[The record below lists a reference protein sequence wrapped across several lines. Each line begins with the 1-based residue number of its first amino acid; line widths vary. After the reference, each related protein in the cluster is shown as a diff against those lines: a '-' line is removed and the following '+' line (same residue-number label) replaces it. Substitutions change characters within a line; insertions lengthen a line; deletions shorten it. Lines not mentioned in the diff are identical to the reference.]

1 MKPFLFSGLFAAA
14 VAAALWLRSDS
25 GEPRGDRAALEPTRQ
40 RPAPPAVHGL
50 NVSRESAAETPAP
63 APPDHHSLSG
73 WRQRLT
79 DLRAAQP
86 DAAEANEQLAA
97 EIDHRYHA
105 WLQGEIRTLAEL
117 PPRDRHDR
125 LADLEQSVMEGA
137 AAIVEHLA
145 IPGAPPT
152 TVLADSLEVLAAEIQ
167 YAEMAP
173 TPEARLALL
182 RLDQE
187 RQARLTAWAAAGVVA
202 GASDAAGPGAPPEVE
217 AWYDQEIAAIVAM
230 APELAHPHGEGFSA
244 VAR

>member
-1 MKPFLFSGLFAAA
+1 MKPFLFSGLLAAA
-14 VAAALWLRSDS
+14 VATALWLRSDS
-25 GEPRGDRAALEPTRQ
+25 NEAPGEWAALEPACP
-40 RPAPPAVHGL
+40 RPALPAAHGLRTSLESAAVAPPAV
-50 NVSRESAAETPAP
+50 A
-63 APPDHHSLSG
+63 PDHHSLSG

-86 DAAEANEQLAA
+86 DATEAYEQLAA
-97 EIDHRYHA
+97 EIDQQYHA
-105 WLQGEIRTLAEL
+105 WLLGEIRVLAEL

-145 IPGAPPT
+145 IPGAPPAM
-152 TVLADSLEVLAAEIQ
+152 VLADSLEVLAAEIQ

-182 RLDQE
+182 RLDLE
-187 RQARLTAWAAAGVVA
+187 RQSRLTALAAADGTA
-202 GASDAAGPGAPPEVE
+202 GSEAPAEVE

-230 APELAHPHGEGFSA
+230 TPEPGHPPDDHLAA
-244 VAR
+244 VTR